1 MKKILVYGLMSITI
15 IGLMGCGKKNNS
27 ISENLINANPGEIV
41 FDESIITPQNSTPEE
56 YEGIIPGSELISGD
70 IYGDDASLSDNS
82 VSGNETGNID
92 ASETDNSTDESETPA
107 EVPLTY
113 DAYVAA
119 NSMANKPFTICNISG
134 KNIDKLYVSFSV
146 ANMSN
151 MEILGSNTLKD
162 GAVYEYDILDKEALR
177 TSSKIAVSIIA
188 ESGKDTIDFGLI
200 DIVDPSDMVIVLG
213 VSDAGYC
220 LFLE

>member
-1 MKKILVYGLMSITI
+1 MKKILVIGLMSLTFL
-15 IGLMGCGKKNNS
+15 GLVGCGKKNNS
-27 ISENLINANPGEIV
+27 ISENLVNDNPGVIV
-41 FDESIITPQNSTPEE
+41 YDESLVTPMNTSTEE

-70 IYGDDASLSDNS
+70 IYNEDGSMSDNS
-82 VSGNETGNID
+82 VSDNELGEYEGNASSQEAETTGE
-92 ASETDNSTDESETPA
+92 AETIPM
-107 EVPLTY
+107 TY

-119 NSMANKPFTICNISG
+119 NSMANKPLTICNTSG

-151 MEILGSNTLKD
+151 LEVLGSNVLKD
-162 GAVYEYDILDKEALR
+162 GEVLEYDILDKEALKGN
-177 TSSKIAVSIIA
+177 SKIALSIVA
-188 ESGKDTIDFGLI
+188 ESGKDTIDFGII

-213 VSDAGYC
+213 TGSTGYC